1 MGDNP
6 CQKSQGRLY
15 RWNVQILF
23 KFWSNQSS
31 CYKWIWILLT
41 WVFLVLFG
49 HVHLEL
55 TINTMLCPVHM
66 MGSTVLLDTLI
77 CKKEETLL
85 MNQLELLV
93 NIMELCK
100 HAWLLLAIFARWNLI
115 LINENM
121 VHTMQ
126 WVLSIELPK
135 TMEEVFYTTN
145 WVMSHYCVFHKV
157 GEWSPGTGDVKDIS
171 YGQKIS

>member
-1 MGDNP
+1 LGDNP
-6 CQKSQGRLY
+6 CQKSQGRLC
-15 RWNVQILF
+15 RWNEQILF

-31 CYKWIWILLT
+31 CYKWIWILLA

-85 MNQLELLV
+85 KNQLELLV

-121 VHTMQ
+121 VHMMQ
-126 WVLSIELPK
+126 WVLSIELPN
-135 TMEEVFYTTN
+135 TMEEVYYTTN
-145 WVMSHYCVFHKV
+145 WVMSPDCVFHKV

>member
-1 MGDNP
+1 
-6 CQKSQGRLY
+6 
-15 RWNVQILF
+15 
-23 KFWSNQSS
+23 
-31 CYKWIWILLT
+31 LLA

-85 MNQLELLV
+85 KNQLELLV

-100 HAWLLLAIFARWNLI
+100 HAWLLLAIFAR
-115 LINENM
+115 
-121 VHTMQ
+121 
-126 WVLSIELPK
+126 
-135 TMEEVFYTTN
+135 
-145 WVMSHYCVFHKV
+145 
-157 GEWSPGTGDVKDIS
+157 
-171 YGQKIS
+171 